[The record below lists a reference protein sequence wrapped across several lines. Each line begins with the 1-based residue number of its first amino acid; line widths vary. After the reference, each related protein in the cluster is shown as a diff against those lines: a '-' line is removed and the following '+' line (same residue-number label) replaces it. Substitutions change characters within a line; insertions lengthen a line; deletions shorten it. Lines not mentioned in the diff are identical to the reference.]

1 MVIYRSYSITII
13 LSIIVLSSI
22 LIIKIQSFHHINFSS
37 IFKRNNKIYS
47 TNKFFKNNHFHYLTQ
62 QYTMSSRELLD
73 SDNIVE
79 NVVISTTGN
88 NINELIFNNTNLNNL
103 PIDKNK
109 SKISRQVSNSIFSL
123 IDPTPVQSPELIIK
137 SSKALD
143 LLHLSSLISD
153 DILSQYFSGNIIIP
167 GSIPAAHCYCGHQFG
182 NFAGQLG
189 DGATMYLGE
198 VINPTNGIKW
208 ELQLKGAGKTAFSRQ
223 SDGRK
228 VLRSSVREFLCSEA
242 MNALNIP
249 TTRAGKNIYMYL
261 FMYIV
266 LIMYDDHDHH
276 E

>member
-1 MVIYRSYSITII
+1 MVIYRSYSITIT

-22 LIIKIQSFHHINFSS
+22 LIIKIQSLHHINFSS
-37 IFKRNNKIYS
+37 IFKRNSKIYL

-79 NVVISTTGN
+79 NVVISATGN

-123 IDPTPVQSPELIIK
+123 IDPTPVQSPDLIIK

-198 VINPTNGIKW
+198 IINPTNGIKW

-223 SDGRK
+223 ADGRK

-249 TTRAGKNIYMYL
+249 TTRAG
-261 FMYIV
+261 
-266 LIMYDDHDHH
+266 
-276 E
+276 

>member
-1 MVIYRSYSITII
+1 
-13 LSIIVLSSI
+13 
-22 LIIKIQSFHHINFSS
+22 
-37 IFKRNNKIYS
+37 
-47 TNKFFKNNHFHYLTQ
+47 
-62 QYTMSSRELLD
+62 MSSRLSLD
-73 SDNIVE
+73 SN
-79 NVVISTTGN
+79 NVVNNIAISTTGN

-143 LLHLSSLISD
+143 LLHLSSLVSD
-153 DILSQYFSGNIIIP
+153 DILSQYFSGNLIIP

-198 VINPTNGIKW
+198 IINPTNGIKW

-249 TTRAGKNIYMYL
+249 TTRAGKKNRDVFLYVYCIDC
-261 FMYIV
+261 V
-266 LIMYDDHDHH
+266 
-276 E
+276 